1 MNINFLLNNI
11 KQYFIDLSQSAYTQS
26 GHWQSVHSL
35 FFLFKKYSKIEF
47 SFYDGKILIADKNNI
62 HFHSTKCQGRHDIE
76 FTYNKENIH
85 IVVFESYMQEEHK
98 KWNEDPFNNK
108 SGLYAYIESDNLS
121 IDDIACE
128 EENLYFSQENASLI
142 KELNLFF
149 KNQLDNKDTEFKA
162 RLWITQEFASQFE
175 KNKLSNAISASHDN
189 THIRI

>member
-1 MNINFLLNNI
+1 MNINFLLNDI

-26 GHWQSVHSL
+26 GHWEFKHSL
-35 FFLFKKYSKIEF
+35 FFLSKKYSKIEF

-76 FTYNKENIH
+76 FTYNKEDIK

-108 SGLYAYIESDNLS
+108 SGVYAYIESDNLS

-128 EENLYFSQENASLI
+128 EENLYFSQENAFLI

-162 RLWITQEFASQFE
+162 RLWITPEFASQFE
-175 KNKLSNAISASHDN
+175 KNKISELVSASPYN
-189 THIRI
+189 KPTRI